1 MQKTSLKTIFAL
13 MGQKRITTVAGAWVY
28 YFLVSLIPLAVLVVS
43 AFSVFNVSLLQD
55 LAMRLPQELRS
66 TGQAIVQTAENAS
79 RGATLFF
86 VGTIIFSCSGL
97 LNQMSKDG
105 DFIYGL
111 RSKVKRG
118 IVRRLWAILALGVL
132 FLLLVGLA
140 FLFAFSS
147 SLKIRPFAFQKT
159 SDVISFLTIVVAIFF
174 GYVIIY
180 LLNKFICPVKVKFSE
195 LALGSLIAFVIMVL
209 GTFAFTI
216 YLRFFANYNVFYGS
230 LAGVIVFLIWAYIL
244 MFGLSFGVVINMC
257 VYSRKKQ
264 IKSELKN
271 GEKVNYAT
279 NKRVKKELSK
289 GHAGS

>member
-132 FLLLVGLA
+132 FILLVGLA

-147 SLKIRPFAFQKT
+147 FLKIRPFAFEKT
-159 SDVISFLTIVVAIFF
+159 SDVISFFTIVIAICFA
-174 GYVIIY
+174 YVIIY
-180 LLNKFICPVKVKFSE
+180 LLNKFICPVKAKFTE
-195 LALGSLIAFVIMVL
+195 LALGSLVAFIIMVL

-244 MFGLSFGVVINMC
+244 MFGLAFGVVVNMC
-257 VYSRKKQ
+257 VYVRCKQ
-264 IKSELKN
+264 TKNEVKN
-271 GEKVNYAT
+271 GEKGNYVT
-279 NKRVKKELSK
+279 NKRVKKVLSK